1 VKATW
6 TRTAGARLAR
16 MSTVETRYCYRHPD
30 RETGLA
36 CSECGRPICADC
48 ATFAPVGIRCPDHA
62 GGRRGP
68 TARVKPPTVH
78 RAQGIAL
85 ATGDAPV
92 TKALIGINLAVYL
105 ITIVQGAGINSPG
118 GALLNKFVLI
128 GSNTYLK
135 AAQAVFQAHG
145 QSFPG
150 GIPSGDLTHN
160 HEWYRLVTSMFLHAS
175 IIHIG
180 FNMYVL
186 WVIGT
191 PVEQYLGKA
200 RYLGLYF
207 VAGLAGAAGALLQS
221 PYGITL
227 GASGAIFGILGAMMV
242 LEWQVTGRLAG
253 QAAALVAINLGLS
266 FVIPNISWGG
276 HLGGLIGGI
285 LIMFGYGHWGGRRS
299 RAQYGQLGLGGVL
312 GLVLVGVASVA
323 IAYFK
328 VRGLA

>member
-1 VKATW
+1 
-6 TRTAGARLAR
+6 

-62 GGRRGP
+62 GTRRGP
-68 TARVKPPTVH
+68 TKRIKPPTVQ
-78 RAQGIAL
+78 RAPGVAL

-92 TKALIGINLAVYL
+92 TKALIGINLAIYL
-105 ITIVQGAGINSPG
+105 ITCVQGGGINSPG
-118 GALLNKFVLI
+118 GALLNRLVLV
-128 GSNTYLK
+128 GSRAELQFL
-135 AAQAVFQAHG
+135 AAVGRIPPGAV
-145 QSFPG
+145 PT
-150 GIPSGDLTHN
+150 GDLTHH
-160 HEWYRLVTSMFLHAS
+160 HEWYRLVTAMFLHAS

-191 PVEQYLGKA
+191 PVEQYLGKV

-207 VAGLAGAAGALLQS
+207 ISGLAGAAGALMQA
-221 PYGITL
+221 PYGTTL

-253 QAAALVAINLGLS
+253 QAAGLVAINLGLS

-276 HLGGLIGGI
+276 HVGGLIGGI
-285 LIMFGYGHWGGRRS
+285 LIMFAYGHWGGRRS
-299 RAQYGQLGLGGVL
+299 RAQYGQLSLGGVL
-312 GLVLVGVASVA
+312 GLILVGVGSVA
-323 IAYFK
+323 VAYFQ